1 MKTIYIPV
9 GTVTGTAQA
18 VADQVASALTE
29 QGHQVVVDAA
39 PSIAHLNVQAFDAI
53 LVVTATTGQ
62 GDIPDNLL
70 PFYSELGDVF
80 PLQTGKPFG
89 VIALGDSSYMNFC
102 GAGEKME
109 ERLFELQAVAPVP
122 KVTIDATETVTPDDD
137 ALFWLK
143 EWIEVALAS

>member
-1 MKTIYIPV
+1 MKQIYLAV
-9 GTVTGTAQA
+9 GSVTGTATA
-18 VADQVASALTE
+18 VAERVALELKDLGHEVQLDSQASVAALT
-29 QGHQVVVDAA
+29 QQD
-39 PSIAHLNVQAFDAI
+39 FDAI

-70 PFYSELGDVF
+70 PFYAELGDTM

-109 ERLFELQAVAPVP
+109 ERLYELQAVAPVP

-137 ALFWLK
+137 AVFWLK
-143 EWIEVALAS
+143 EWSAAALA